1 MEATWL
7 PKRYGRDMDESE
19 TGCMLSQVT
28 VALED
33 SVNSFTQHVAKD
45 IFKRHSLA
53 EKLEHLAKTDMS
65 RYRRTAYGQGIN
77 LPSIKLHGSRYVRH
91 SNRTR

>member
-19 TGCMLSQVT
+19 TGSMLSQVT
-28 VALED
+28 IALEY
-33 SVNSFTQHVAKD
+33 SVDSFTQHVAKD
-45 IFKRHSLA
+45 VFKRQSLA

-65 RYRRTAYGQGIN
+65 RYIISVCY
-77 LPSIKLHGSRYVRH
+77 
-91 SNRTR
+91 